1 MRHHLYGGRSV
12 LPPVALCAGANFL
25 FTCKPESHAT
35 LYEWVADFERKGGVT
50 TVLRPR
56 RVGKK
61 CFTDTYRTV
70 NQVPLCNSDDALRV
84 NGCELISADA
94 HGDVLF
100 RNAWATSH
108 PITVDNV
115 VALAVTGRARGGR

>member
-1 MRHHLYGGRSV
+1 
-12 LPPVALCAGANFL
+12 
-25 FTCKPESHAT
+25 
-35 LYEWVADFERKGGVT
+35 VT

-61 CFTDTYRTV
+61 WVTDTYRTV
-70 NQVPLCNSDDALRV
+70 NQVPLRNSDDALRV

-94 HGDVLF
+94 YGDVLF

-108 PITVDNV
+108 PITADNV
-115 VALAVTGRARGGR
+115 VALAGHGVKDRKREQQYAQNQGVSLRAQLRPW